1 MKRLRFLIASAALSS
16 VLLVNSP
23 ARAED
28 RGGWHG
34 QIPCCGGW
42 RQAYAGLAFSVANP
56 WWGFG
61 YPSYGYDYAYP
72 YGYDL
77 AATAVGLPLMAA
89 AAATTPLVT
98 GRSVA
103 IHYCSTPITTCAL
116 RHAPYVADS
125 CSCPAAGGRIW
136 GTVSP

>member
-1 MKRLRFLIASAALSS
+1 MFEILNSFGRAVERAACEQPGQGGGSGWLAWA
-16 VLLVNSP
+16 NS
-23 ARAED
+23 
-28 RGGWHG
+28 
-34 QIPCCGGW
+34 CCGGW
-42 RQAYAGLAFSVANP
+42 RQAYAGLAFNVANP

-116 RHAPYVADS
+116 RHAPYS